1 MILLQDD
8 SEDLHRNQIAERQD
22 HFNDLAAESV
32 GETIAIV
39 VTAVVCIGFLA
50 VVVAVIYCCCCLPC
64 YCLGSRSRSSGAA
77 YQRPQATT
85 SPRAEYPRQVMVPQ
99 GQPPSA
105 PSDQQSGFYP
115 PPAQQ
120 MPMQSFPPPELP
132 PPYPGPP
139 SGSLQPHQD
148 PYNYMYK
155 EDCKSSK

>member
-105 PSDQQSGFYP
+105 PSHPPGFYP
-115 PPAQQ
+115 AEAQQ
-120 MPMQSFPPPELP
+120 IPMQSFPPELP

-139 SGSLQPHQD
+139 AGYLQPHQD
-148 PYNYMYK
+148 PYMEK
-155 EDCKSSK
+155 KDCKSSK